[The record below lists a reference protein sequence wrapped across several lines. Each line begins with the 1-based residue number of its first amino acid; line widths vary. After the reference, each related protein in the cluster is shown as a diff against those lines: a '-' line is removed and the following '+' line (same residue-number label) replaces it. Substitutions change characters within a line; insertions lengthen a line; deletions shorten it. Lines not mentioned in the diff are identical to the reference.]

1 MAVATAA
8 QVDAVTLEI
17 VRGSLEATIR
27 EMEALIDR
35 TAMSASIKEKKDRF
49 IGLYDRIGNMI
60 AAHVSFSGPDMV
72 KGVLRDYA
80 VDEMQPGDLFLFNDP
95 YFTDGAIQHLGDM
108 CFVTPVFADGRVV
121 AFSAAFGHFRD
132 IGGARPGS
140 ISPSA
145 TEIIQ
150 EGLRI
155 PPIRIGRGGEL
166 NREAYRLML
175 ANSRFPL
182 ELEGDTRALMAACR
196 LGETRLVELFGRY
209 ETRVALAAFDE
220 LQERTAVAARAKLRE
235 LVPEGRYTF
244 YDYVDWDGL
253 DDTPI
258 RVGMDLIREGD
269 RITVDVSESGPQ
281 TRGPV
286 NFITTQGFINLLFGR
301 YLGSRDSS
309 FLLNEGLLKVVDEL
323 VSREGTIVKP
333 RFPAAT
339 GLRSHT
345 RLRLSSCMLGVLNA
359 ATAGNAPANSPVY
372 ELYSISLRDPV
383 TSRLDVCTEGVGAG
397 LGARPYAD
405 GVDVI
410 YFIAQQNFPIEFF
423 EREHAVRVERYEIRA
438 DSGGPGRFRGGC
450 GVVRDVRILAPGV
463 LSTRMD
469 NVRFPCWGASGGM
482 AGRPGAFVV
491 NPGTPHERQVPT
503 IGADVQLEAGDLL
516 RILSVGGG
524 GWGDPF
530 ERPPERVLQDV
541 RQHFVSVDGASA
553 DYGVVIDPET
563 LEIDEVKTVDLRARP
578 RSPRPAIDRGSA
590 TDWLRQRG
598 EVVG

>member
-1 MAVATAA
+1 MSS
-8 QVDAVTLEI
+8 VDPVTLEI

-49 IGLYDRIGNMI
+49 IGLYDRAGNMI
-60 AAHVSFSGPDMV
+60 AAHLSFSGPGMV
-72 KGVLRDYA
+72 QPVLREYPIDA
-80 VDEMQPGDLFLFNDP
+80 MQPGDLFLFNDP

-108 CFVTPVFADGRVV
+108 CFVTPVFAEECVV
-121 AFSAAFGHFRD
+121 CFSAAFGHFRD

-140 ISPSA
+140 ISPGA

-166 NREAYRLML
+166 NREAYQLML

-182 ELEGDTRALMAACR
+182 ELEGDTRALMAACA

-209 ETRVALAAFDE
+209 GTQVVLAACHE
-220 LQERTAVAARAKLRE
+220 LQARTAVAARAKLRE
-235 LVPEGRYTF
+235 LVPEGRYSF

-253 DDTPI
+253 DDEPI
-258 RVGMDLIREGD
+258 RVGMELIREGD
-269 RITVDVSESGPQ
+269 RITVDISDSGPQ

-286 NFITTQGFINLLFGR
+286 NFITTPGFMNLLYGR
-301 YLGSRDSS
+301 YLGSHDSS
-309 FLLNEGLLKVVDEL
+309 FLLNEGLFKVVDDL
-323 VSREGTIVKP
+323 VSQPGTIVQP

-359 ATAGNAPANSPVY
+359 ATGGNAPANSPVY
-372 ELYSISLRDPV
+372 ELYSISLRDP
-383 TSRLDVCTEGVGAG
+383 RAGKLDVCTEGVGAG

-423 EREHAVRVERYEIRA
+423 EREHAVRVERYEIRP

-450 GVVRDVRILAPGV
+450 GVVRDVRVLAPGV

-469 NVRFPCWGASGGM
+469 NVRFPCWGANGGM
-482 AGRPGAFVV
+482 AGRPGAFIV
-491 NPGTPHERQVPT
+491 NPGTPRERSVPT
-503 IGADVQLEAGDLL
+503 IGEDIQLEAGDLL
-516 RILSVGGG
+516 RIVSVGGG

-530 ERPPERVLQDV
+530 ERPAELVLQDV
-541 RQHFVSVDGASA
+541 RRHFVTLEGARV
-553 DYGVVIDPET
+553 DYGVAIDRRTFEVDEPET
-563 LEIDEVKTVDLRARP
+563 AQLRAAP
-578 RSPRPAIDRGSA
+578 RSPRPCIDRGSA
-590 TDWLRQRG
+590 TDWLRARG
-598 EVVG
+598 EFIE

>member
-1 MAVATAA
+1 MSVTAVA
-8 QVDAVTLEI
+8 VDAVTLEI
-17 VRGSLEATIR
+17 VRGSLEAMIR

-49 IGLYDRIGNMI
+49 IGLYDRIGKMI
-60 AAHVSFSGPDMV
+60 AAHLSFSGPGMV
-72 KGVLRDYA
+72 NSVLRDYP
-80 VDEMQPGDLFLFNDP
+80 VEEMRPGDLFLFNDP

-108 CFVTPVFADGRVV
+108 CFVTPVFADGAVV

-155 PPIRIGRGGEL
+155 PPIRIGRAGEL

-182 ELEGDTRALMAACR
+182 ELEGDARALMAACR
-196 LGETRLVELFGRY
+196 LGETRLLELFGRY
-209 ETRVALAAFDE
+209 GTDVVLAAFDE
-220 LQERTAVAARAKLRE
+220 LQARTSAAARAKLRE
-235 LVPEGRYTF
+235 LVPEGRYSF

-253 DDTPI
+253 DDEPI
-258 RVGMDLIREGD
+258 RVGMELIRDGD
-269 RITVDVSESGPQ
+269 RITVDISNSGVQ

-286 NFITTQGFINLLFGR
+286 NFITTHGFVNLLFGR
-301 YLGSRDSS
+301 YLGSHDSS
-309 FLLNEGLLKVVDEL
+309 FLLNEGLFTVIDEL
-323 VSREGTIVKP
+323 IARPGTIVQP

-359 ATAGNAPANSPVY
+359 ATGGNAPANSPVY
-372 ELYSISLRDPV
+372 ELYSIALRNPL
-383 TSRLDVCTEGVGAG
+383 TGKLDVCTEGVGAG

-405 GVDVI
+405 GVDAI

-423 EREHAVRVERYEIRA
+423 ELQHAVRVERYELRP

-450 GVVRDVRILAPGV
+450 GVVRDVRVLVPGV

-469 NVRFPCWGASGGM
+469 NVRFPCWGANGGM
-482 AGRPGAFVV
+482 AGRSGAFVL
-491 NPGTPHERQVPT
+491 NPGTPRERQVPT
-503 IGADVQLEAGDLL
+503 IGDDVQIEAGDVL
-516 RILSVGGG
+516 RIVSVGGG

-530 ERPPERVLQDV
+530 QRPPERVLQDV
-541 RQHFVSVDGASA
+541 RRHFVSLEGART
-553 DYGVVIDPET
+553 DYGVIIDPLT
-563 LEIDEVKTVDLRARP
+563 GEIDAEQTADTRGRSRP
-578 RSPRPAIDRGSA
+578 PSPQIDRGSA
-590 TDWLRQRG
+590 TDWLRARG
-598 EVVG
+598 ESVG